1 MSQSSSQSSEVS
13 ESPSEVYLPP
23 RFSKTSDHKPVFM
36 EFFLKDIQEP
46 LIALTYNMS
55 FASDLGIATGSEAYF
70 VAQNKS
76 SDRRAYWKNAANL
89 VDYFVNLRNPTIM
102 YFQEMNDR
110 DMIER
115 NPPFNGGYQAL
126 LELLASG
133 KVSYINERK
142 SCLPRGSYYTT
153 GTYIGKNG
161 QNYGFVAYSIEVIKG
176 GNSLYPT
183 VLTIWN
189 TDVLGEFDGFYGND
203 LGLHSNY
210 SSNPTNLGRNFS
222 CVKTSNPGVVLINL
236 HGPNEP
242 ALTNTSLKPAIGD
255 YMEAARE
262 VFVFT
267 PELAVIGGDTNDS
280 GLYNDNPDYIKSGD
294 PDRRINP
301 ETIDRMREL
310 EYEKVIYK
318 YEGRAPLSCCAE
330 FSYDVL
336 INQYG
341 NFKPYKYYGDKIY
354 VHYAYLTPDE
364 LDEQKKQNPNIY
376 KNQLVIETV
385 PVDPTLA
392 YGIRSRFRNLKKRKT
407 IKKKRHNK
415 KNKKSFKK
423 RRIFRRKTR
432 KTRKHKHK
440 Q

>member
-1 MSQSSSQSSEVS
+1 
-13 ESPSEVYLPP
+13 
-23 RFSKTSDHKPVFM
+23 
-36 EFFLKDIQEP
+36 
-46 LIALTYNMS
+46 
-55 FASDLGIATGSEAYF
+55 
-70 VAQNKS
+70 
-76 SDRRAYWKNAANL
+76 
-89 VDYFVNLRNPTIM
+89 
-102 YFQEMNDR
+102 
-110 DMIER
+110 
-115 NPPFNGGYQAL
+115 
-126 LELLASG
+126 
-133 KVSYINERK
+133 
-142 SCLPRGSYYTT
+142 
-153 GTYIGKNG
+153 
-161 QNYGFVAYSIEVIKG
+161 
-176 GNSLYPT
+176 
-183 VLTIWN
+183 
-189 TDVLGEFDGFYGND
+189 
-203 LGLHSNY
+203 
-210 SSNPTNLGRNFS
+210 
-222 CVKTSNPGVVLINL
+222 
-236 HGPNEP
+236 
-242 ALTNTSLKPAIGD
+242 
-255 YMEAARE
+255 
-262 VFVFT
+262 
-267 PELAVIGGDTNDS
+267 
-280 GLYNDNPDYIKSGD
+280 
-294 PDRRINP
+294 
-301 ETIDRMREL
+301 MREL